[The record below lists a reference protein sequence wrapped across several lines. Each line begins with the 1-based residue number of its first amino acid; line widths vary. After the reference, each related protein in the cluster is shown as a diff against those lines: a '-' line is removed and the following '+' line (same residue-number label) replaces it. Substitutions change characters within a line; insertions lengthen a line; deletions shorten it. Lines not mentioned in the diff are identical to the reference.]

1 MEKVSL
7 SAKGPLVSPIVAGVM
22 KWGVWGAD
30 LDTNAMDKLIGE
42 TVDLG
47 ITTFDHADIY
57 GHYTTEAAFGDAVAE
72 RGSTFRDKIEL
83 ISKCGIRLESK
94 HRPDNRLKAYQTT
107 KAYLTDSVETSLRN
121 LRTDRLD
128 LLLIH
133 RPDLLLDP
141 QEVAETVELLKKEGK
156 ILHFGVSNF
165 SPSKYE
171 LLAAHTEL
179 VTNQVECSP
188 LHNDPMFD
196 GTFDQAILRGVR
208 PMIWSPF
215 GGGSYFN
222 EDKSAARR
230 LRFVIQEIA
239 ERYDAVTEDVIL
251 LAWLMR
257 HPAGIVPI
265 LGTSK
270 IERLRSAA
278 KAINI
283 RLDSQDWYAILEAAR
298 GFEVA

>member
-1 MEKVSL
+1 MN
-7 SAKGPLVSPIVAGVM
+7 
-22 KWGVWGAD
+22 WGVWGAN
-30 LDTNAMDKLIGE
+30 LDHKAMDTLIGN
-42 TVDLG
+42 TVELG

-57 GHYTTEAAFGDAVAE
+57 GNYTTEAAFGTAIAE
-72 RGSTFRDKIEL
+72 RGSSFRDKIQL
-83 ISKCGIRLESK
+83 ISKCGIRLK
-94 HRPDNRLKAYQTT
+94 TKYRPDNRLKAYETS
-107 KAYLTDSVETSLRN
+107 ASYLTDSVETSLRN

-141 QEVAETVELLKKEGK
+141 QETADTVSKLKQAGK
-156 ILHFGVSNF
+156 IRHFGVSNF
-165 SPSKYE
+165 TPSQFE
-171 LLAAHTEL
+171 LLNAHTKL

-188 LHNDPMFD
+188 LHSDPMFD
-196 GTFDQAILRGVR
+196 GTFNQAIALQVR

-215 GGGSYFN
+215 GGGLYFS
-222 EDKSAARR
+222 EESSAARR
-230 LRFVIQEIA
+230 LRFVVQEVA
-239 ERYDAVTEDVIL
+239 QKHGSVTEDVIM
-251 LAWLMR
+251 LAWILR

-278 KAINI
+278 RAIDI